1 MQKKLSDKLVQEYTE
16 TVEEVKL
23 ARITSAKN
31 ENKHKCSSCMLYI
44 VLFSIILTINI
55 GIATYFVYFYLY
67 LKKDVTSAE
76 SGSRTQTTIY

>member
-67 LKKDVTSAE
+67 LKEDVTSVE

>member
-1 MQKKLSDKLVQEYTE
+1 MQKKLVHKLVKEYTE

-23 ARITSAKN
+23 AKITSAKN

-67 LKKDVTSAE
+67 LKKDVTSVE

>member
-31 ENKHKCSSCMLYI
+31 ENKHKCSSRMLYI

-67 LKKDVTSAE
+67 LKKDVTSVE

>member
-67 LKKDVTSAE
+67 LKKDVTSVE

>member
-67 LKKDVTSAE
+67 LKKDVTSVE
-76 SGSRTQTTIY
+76 SGSHTQTTIY

>member
-31 ENKHKCSSCMLYI
+31 ENKHKCGSCMLYI

-67 LKKDVTSAE
+67 LKKDVTSVE

>member
-1 MQKKLSDKLVQEYTE
+1 MSDKLVQEYTE

-67 LKKDVTSAE
+67 LKKDVTSVE

>member
-1 MQKKLSDKLVQEYTE
+1 MSDKLVQEYTE

-31 ENKHKCSSCMLYI
+31 ENKHKWSSCMLYI

-67 LKKDVTSAE
+67 LKKDVTSVE